1 VANVSQIVAAL
12 EPVAQC
18 QGELTV
24 VRTASNVDDELS
36 FALARARSLW
46 HTGQPTEAYAA
57 AESLAKRAAEAGD
70 RVIEADAW
78 LLVGMIARFDDVIV
92 DGRRTWARSALTAAL
107 EAGQA
112 VGDPTRMLR
121 AEVLL
126 AGMGKDDDRTT
137 VLAELGRLAARLD
150 ASADPMAKW
159 AYHHGS
165 YSSKPWRQRHTRSE
179 PEEAAKAEHAR
190 RMLEISTES
199 FGAGHRFVEL
209 SKSIA
214 QWQGV
219 TPKLTAAQQQDEAS
233 KVAAMF
239 GADSPRAAEE
249 LEELARQLLQ
259 EDELDEARI
268 ELERAL
274 VVWTALEGPK
284 STQVG
289 AVWRRI
295 AGVAWRAGDF
305 EAALIAQSHAIDALE
320 PNPVQDHAGEVD
332 VLSSVS
338 FERAE
343 TLLELGRAEEAV
355 TAIEEAKLRSHRV
368 EEEGQGEVRGD
379 LFGRARLAAGDPE
392 GALAE
397 YAAERKTRPASY
409 VDFDIG
415 EGEALLALGR
425 TNEARALLHGV
436 WITLDAVKDREPHEQ
451 LQRARAGL
459 ALARTL
465 AAIDADDPEIA
476 RIATAA
482 AAPLA
487 SLPGYFFRTPRFVKL
502 RDALV
507 ALSK

>member
-1 VANVSQIVAAL
+1 
-12 EPVAQC
+12 
-18 QGELTV
+18 
-24 VRTASNVDDELS
+24 
-36 FALARARSLW
+36 
-46 HTGQPTEAYAA
+46 
-57 AESLAKRAAEAGD
+57 
-70 RVIEADAW
+70 
-78 LLVGMIARFDDVIV
+78 
-92 DGRRTWARSALTAAL
+92 
-107 EAGQA
+107 
-112 VGDPTRMLR
+112 
-121 AEVLL
+121 
-126 AGMGKDDDRTT
+126 
-137 VLAELGRLAARLD
+137 
-150 ASADPMAKW
+150 
-159 AYHHGS
+159 
-165 YSSKPWRQRHTRSE
+165 
-179 PEEAAKAEHAR
+179 
-190 RMLEISTES
+190 MLEISTES